1 MDAKPE
7 PLAEVQEMGQS
18 QSGLQKTSIDAEPQ
32 PGPQQDSNV
41 LTDDKEMALS
51 SARAEQPKAS
61 VALRV
66 GMYCLTVLNQLM
78 QLPQPN
84 EVLSVPKVQDALR
97 DNLGYFAQRHPQA
110 YFLVIVDGAN
120 QAPDPGGLLGGL
132 PDPLPSNIYILV
144 SSQPQQRVRQPLTV
158 YGHQQ
163 WAFTDIE
170 QLAPAEAEAVVW
182 HYWTVDLAGQP
193 SCRPVCCSAFAKP
206 VRMCRF
212 SWRIGRSGYGSI
224 GRIINQRLRPRE
236 RLILNN
242 IMRRRC
248 RCFCEIG
255 WKKLSGRLS
264 QHCYWRRCCGVL
276 V

>member
-1 MDAKPE
+1 MAVFISMDAKPE

-78 QLPQPN
+78 QLP
-84 EVLSVPKVQDALR
+84 L
-97 DNLGYFAQRHPQA
+97 
-110 YFLVIVDGAN
+110 VDGAN

-170 QLAPAEAEAVVW
+170 QLAPAEAASRVV
-182 HYWTVDLAGQP
+182 GQF
-193 SCRPVCCSAFAKP
+193 VAA
-206 VRMCRF
+206 
-212 SWRIGRSGYGSI
+212 
-224 GRIINQRLRPRE
+224 RLRNQSE
-236 RLILNN
+236 CADFLGGLDAAVT
-242 IMRRRC
+242 
-248 RCFCEIG
+248 
-255 WKKLSGRLS
+255 
-264 QHCYWRRCCGVL
+264 GVL
-276 V
+276 GGSSTNVCDRGRGLF